1 MKRPATLRAVN
12 ALPLLVLALAQLA
25 AAAQFPGRVREQD
38 VPPDMRAGCPAC
50 DFESLSLDAIHGSG
64 AKSMLFTSVHNNYF
78 PKEGLGGFSAADLEE
93 ALNAVVGE
101 ASFDPKTQNFAE
113 QCMVFQS
120 ILRRRQ
126 SEKFEAFTPSCSVN
140 RNLHP
145 LKCIVSEP
153 HQYDGYRP
161 ARPLKPTQ
169 QLESAVRAI
178 KAVLD
183 GQSCSPDGVQ
193 EPARNDY
200 MYFCHEQS
208 RQAYEGVQRGCSD
221 AVMSLAMI
229 FIPDHDCRTCTAAG
243 EGPRRSGRKAGKRRH

>member
-1 MKRPATLRAVN
+1 MKPTTLAAVRSL
-12 ALPLLVLALAQLA
+12 AAVFTLLACAALAG
-25 AAAQFPGRVREQD
+25 AAQFPGRVRSED
-38 VPPDMRAGCPAC
+38 VPEDMRRDCPLC
-50 DFESLSLDAIHGSG
+50 DYESLSLTAVKG
-64 AKSMLFTSVHNNYF
+64 AKSMKFSNVHLYF
-78 PKEGLGGFSAADLEE
+78 PKGMGGFSGPDLQE

-101 ASFDPKTQNFAE
+101 ASFDPTTKNFAE

-126 SEKFEAFTPSCSVN
+126 SEKFEAFSPSCRLN

-145 LKCIVSEP
+145 LQCIVSEP
-153 HQYDGYRP
+153 NQYDGYHP
-161 ARPLKPTQ
+161 GRPLKETA
-169 QLESAVRAI
+169 QLDSAARAI
-178 KAVLD
+178 EAVLN

-208 RQAYEGVQRGCSD
+208 RQAYEAVQRGCSD

-229 FIPDHDCRTCTAAG
+229 FIPDHDCRTCTAAS
-243 EGPRRSGRKAGKRRH
+243 EGPRRSGRKTGKRRH